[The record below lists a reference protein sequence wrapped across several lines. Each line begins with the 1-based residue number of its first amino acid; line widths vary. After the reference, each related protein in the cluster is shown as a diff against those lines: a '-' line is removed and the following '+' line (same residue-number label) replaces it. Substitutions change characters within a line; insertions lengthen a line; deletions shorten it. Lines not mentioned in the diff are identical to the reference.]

1 MSMTGD
7 LIQTQDA
14 LQPLFDAAQEE
25 GIDTATREE
34 RELALHNGILA
45 HLKQVDGVVRWFH
58 YGTAQI
64 ELLKAEKA
72 AVQAAIDL
80 WEKKQRTVRQ
90 IIAAHL
96 EATGQKKLQGASRSI
111 TFRKGATTVEILNDI
126 AIPAAYKTQV
136 VTYKVDKK
144 AIKEALENFEDVPG
158 AALVEGPPTVVVK

>member
-1 MSMTGD
+1 MSMTGE
-7 LIQTQDA
+7 LILTQDA
-14 LQPLFDAAQEE
+14 LQPLFDAVQDDTLSPEDRSKAEE
-25 GIDTATREE
+25 QLVAAVHQH
-34 RELALHNGILA
+34 LAKVDNVA
-45 HLKQVDGVVRWFH
+45 EWFQVGDAW
-58 YGTAQI
+58 I
-64 ELLKAEKA
+64 ELLKSQKA
-72 AVQAAIDL
+72 AKQAAIER